1 MGRLATVVLVGAVV
15 LLGVAA
21 VVDALRGGGTAA
33 PAPAAATT
41 TEQEDFPRV
50 LRAAGLSGTLLY
62 TNPDDCE
69 LRAFALPT
77 LQAADADDWDSC
89 GFAISGSGPPAPEG
103 TVFPP
108 DGGERQAAEVNGGV
122 ELIWPSRARGVR
134 FENARAPAFRAD
146 GTLTIV
152 EQGGLVALEPCGA
165 GAAHRAPEWRGYCRR
180 ILATEDEI
188 TEGLD
193 PSRLRPAPERVSLE
207 KIVWLEDGTALA
219 VARAVETDVLVH
231 VQLTG
236 GESPIVNARFQT
248 GRIYELALSPTGEYV
263 AVLSGT
269 GRIAVLDPFGRLVAS
284 PGLKV
289 RAMTW
294 SPDGSWLAVLSGPG
308 LVFVRPESPV
318 TQIGTILLAARDV
331 GWR

>member
-1 MGRLATVVLVGAVV
+1 MGRPATIALVGAVL

-21 VVDALRGGGTAA
+21 VVDALRGGGTATTA
-33 PAPAAATT
+33 PVTATT
-41 TEQEDFPRV
+41 TEPEDIPRV
-50 LRAAGLSGTLLY
+50 LRTAGLSGTLLY
-62 TNPDDCE
+62 TDPDTCR
-69 LRAFALPT
+69 LRAFTLPT
-77 LQAADADDWDSC
+77 LRAADADDWDSC
-89 GFAISGSGPPAPEG
+89 GFAASGSGPPAPEG

-152 EQGGLVALEPCGA
+152 ERGRLVALEPCDA
-165 GAAHRAPEWRGYCRR
+165 GAAHRATEWRGYCRR
-180 ILATEDEI
+180 VLATEDEV

-193 PSRLRPAPERVSLE
+193 PSRLRPVPGRVSLE
-207 KIVWLEDGTALA
+207 TVVWLEDGTALA
-219 VARAVETDVLVH
+219 VARAVESDVLVH
-231 VQLTG
+231 VQLTA
-236 GESPIVNARFQT
+236 GEHPIVNARFQT
-248 GRIYELALSPTGEYV
+248 SRIYELALSPGGEHL

-269 GRIAVLDPFGRLVAS
+269 GRMAVLDPLGRLVAS

-294 SPDGSWLAVLSGPG
+294 SPDGRWLAVLSGPS

-318 TQIGTILLAARDV
+318 TQIGPILLAARDL

>member
-1 MGRLATVVLVGAVV
+1 M
-15 LLGVAA
+15 
-21 VVDALRGGGTAA
+21 
-33 PAPAAATT
+33 
-41 TEQEDFPRV
+41 
-50 LRAAGLSGTLLY
+50 
-62 TNPDDCE
+62 
-69 LRAFALPT
+69 
-77 LQAADADDWDSC
+77 
-89 GFAISGSGPPAPEG
+89 
-103 TVFPP
+103 
-108 DGGERQAAEVNGGV
+108 NGGV

-152 EQGGLVALEPCGA
+152 ERGRLVALEPCDGRRRPPRYRVARLLPAHPRDRGRGHGGPRPQPAAAGA
-165 GAAHRAPEWRGYCRR
+165 G
-180 ILATEDEI
+180 
-188 TEGLD
+188 
-193 PSRLRPAPERVSLE
+193 RVSLE
-207 KIVWLEDGTALA
+207 TVVWLEDGTALA

-231 VQLTG
+231 IQLTA
-236 GESPIVNARFQT
+236 GEHPIVNARFQT
-248 GRIYELALSPTGEYV
+248 GRIYELALSPGGEYV

-294 SPDGSWLAVLSGPG
+294 SPDGRWLAVLSGPG

-318 TQIGTILLAARDV
+318 TQIGPILLAARDL

>member
-1 MGRLATVVLVGAVV
+1 MGRLATVALVGAVL

-21 VVDALRGGGTAA
+21 VVDALRGGGTAT

-41 TEQEDFPRV
+41 TEPEDLPRV
-50 LRAAGLSGTLLY
+50 LRAAGLSGTILY
-62 TNPDDCE
+62 TDPDECG
-69 LRAFALPT
+69 LRAFVLPT
-77 LQAADADDWDSC
+77 LRPADADDWDSC
-89 GFAISGSGPPAPEG
+89 GFAMPGSGPPAPEG

-152 EQGGLVALEPCGA
+152 ERGRLVAFEPCAA
-165 GAAHRAPEWRGYCRR
+165 GAAKRAPEWHGYCRR
-180 ILATEDEI
+180 ILATEDEV

-193 PSRLRPAPERVSLE
+193 PSRLRPVPARVALDRV
-207 KIVWLEDGTALA
+207 VWLEDGTALA
-219 VARAVETDVLVH
+219 VARAVESDVLVH
-231 VQLTG
+231 IQLTG
-236 GESPIVNARFQT
+236 GEHPIVNARFQA
-248 GRIYELALSPTGEYV
+248 GRIYELALSPTGEYI

-269 GRIAVLDPFGRLVAS
+269 GRVAVLDPFGRLVAS

-294 SPDGSWLAVLSGPG
+294 SPDGRWLAVLSGPG

-318 TQIGTILLAARDV
+318 TQIGPMLLAARDL

>member
-1 MGRLATVVLVGAVV
+1 MGRLATVALVGAVV

-21 VVDALRGGGTAA
+21 IVDALRGGGTAT
-33 PAPAAATT
+33 PASVAATT
-41 TEQEDFPRV
+41 TTEPEDLPRV

-62 TNPDDCE
+62 TDPDTCR

-77 LQAADADDWDSC
+77 LRATDADDWDSC

-122 ELIWPSRARGVR
+122 ELIWPTRARGVR

-152 EQGGLVALEPCGA
+152 EQARLVAVEPCAA

-180 ILATEDEI
+180 ILATEDEV
-188 TEGLD
+188 TESLD
-193 PSRLRPAPERVSLE
+193 PSRLRPVPDRISLE
-207 KIVWLEDGTALA
+207 TVIWLEDGTALA
-219 VARAVETDVLVH
+219 VARAVDTDVLVH
-231 VQLTG
+231 IQLTG
-236 GESPIVNARFQT
+236 EHPFANARFQA
-248 GRIYELALSPTGEYV
+248 GRIYELALSPSGEYV

-269 GRIAVLDPFGRLVAS
+269 GRVAVLDPFGRLVAS
-284 PGLKV
+284 PGLRV

-294 SPDGSWLAVLSGPG
+294 SPDGRWLAVLSGPG
-308 LVFVRPESPV
+308 VVFVRPESPV
-318 TQIGTILLAARDV
+318 TQIGPILLAARDV